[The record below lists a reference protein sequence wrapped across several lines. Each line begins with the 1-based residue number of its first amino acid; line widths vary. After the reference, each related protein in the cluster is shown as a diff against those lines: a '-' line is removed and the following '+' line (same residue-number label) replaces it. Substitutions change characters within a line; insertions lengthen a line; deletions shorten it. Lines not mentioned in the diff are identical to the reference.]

1 MLKKMLLLLILGL
14 IFSTQAYSQSIAIGP
29 QVGYYK
35 AKDAD
40 EGSLMFGGMARLY
53 LGGAF
58 AVEGAINYRKE
69 EYMDGAY
76 SITSYPVQ
84 ASALIYVLPIAY
96 GIAGIGWYNAKY
108 EAGSF
113 SETFSDVGYHIGG
126 GAEIPLGSLI
136 LTGDI
141 RYVFLKY
148 QFDTGYGSMDVEA
161 NFFVITA
168 GLLFSL

>member
-1 MLKKMLLLLILGL
+1 MKKILLLMLLGL
-14 IFSTQAYSQSIAIGP
+14 IFSSEAYSQSIAIGP

-40 EGSLMFGGMARLY
+40 EGSFLFGGMARLK

-58 AVEGAINYRKE
+58 AVEGSINYRKE
-69 EYMDGAY
+69 DYMDGAY

-84 ASALIYVLPIAY
+84 LSALIYVLPVAY
-96 GIAGIGWYNAKY
+96 GVAGIGWYNAKY

-113 SETFSDVGYHIGG
+113 SETFSDVGYHIGA
-126 GAEIPLGSLI
+126 GAEIPLGALI

-148 QFDTGYGSMDVEA
+148 QFDTAYGSTDVEA